1 MLNNNTT
8 SLPYDFVV
16 FNEIE
21 FFLEHWTSS
30 NGKNNLKND
39 IRLLPLAYFFTN
51 TPRIQHGAQQPTL
64 SFHDYFQT

>member
-39 IRLLPLAYFFTN
+39 IRLPSCIFL
-51 TPRIQHGAQQPTL
+51 H
-64 SFHDYFQT
+64 